1 MLYSDFFALCEKNS
15 QKPLIN
21 KELSKSET
29 YQDVSKGIKP
39 FLSVLSTS

>member
-1 MLYSDFFALCEKNS
+1 MSKFMQKNLYNIRLFT
-15 QKPLIN
+15 IY
-21 KELSKSET
+21 ET